1 MWNFSKSGYALQYAY
16 FKLSKLSSEKAESEE
31 NVEDVL
37 ESLQSVSVIVPNHHN
52 LRPCVD
58 TILRKVPTELMEKA
72 RRNVRG
78 DGHNSAV
85 PSEKSLIRLHKHVI
99 KSLQILQR
107 TEGEKEFF
115 LFIGILLIVIFL
127 ALWNVQVEKVL
138 YLEDVEKNIQGMP
151 PFRTES
157 SDRTLIHPM
166 IQWYWEC
173 RFKSMFLKLL
183 SCITATLSV
192 MVVWSE
198 LVFFNQHPVLSI
210 FANVL
215 SILHYDFGTIEIF
228 SMLTLCYLCYCAY
241 STIFRIKF
249 FNLLYLSG
257 NHQTNEY
264 SLIFSAMMLSRLT
277 PPLCLNF
284 LSLLHMDSHI
294 IKQRIMET
302 YYTQIMGK
310 YFKFCI

>member
-1 MWNFSKSGYALQYAY
+1 M
-16 FKLSKLSSEKAESEE
+16 
-31 NVEDVL
+31 
-37 ESLQSVSVIVPNHHN
+37 
-52 LRPCVD
+52 
-58 TILRKVPTELMEKA
+58 
-72 RRNVRG
+72 
-78 DGHNSAV
+78 
-85 PSEKSLIRLHKHVI
+85 
-99 KSLQILQR
+99 
-107 TEGEKEFF
+107 
-115 LFIGILLIVIFL
+115 
-127 ALWNVQVEKVL
+127 EKVL
-138 YLEDVEKNIQGMP
+138 YLEDVEKNMSGMA
-151 PFRTES
+151 PFRNEFS
-157 SDRTLIHPM
+157 EKTLCHPVV
-166 IQWYWEC
+166 QWYWEC
-173 RFKSMFLKLL
+173 KFKSIFLKGL
-183 SCITATLSV
+183 SCVTATLSI

-215 SILHYDFGTIEIF
+215 SILHYDFATIEIF
-228 SMLTLCYLCYCAY
+228 SMFTLCYLCYCAY

-302 YYTQIMGK
+302 YYTQVMGEW
-310 YFKFCI
+310 KFLVRMIFEF